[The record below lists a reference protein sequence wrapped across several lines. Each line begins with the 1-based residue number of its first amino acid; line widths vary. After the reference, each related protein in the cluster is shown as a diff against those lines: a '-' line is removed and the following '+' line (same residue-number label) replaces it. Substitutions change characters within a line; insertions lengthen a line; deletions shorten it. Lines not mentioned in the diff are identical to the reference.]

1 MKRFVVSL
9 MALLFAAS
17 SMAQTKS
24 AVDSTVEVSLNFEDV
39 KRMLLKA
46 NITLL
51 SSYYDV
57 EAADAE
63 LTQAKLWGNPNFVW
77 NQDLYSIEQNRYLNL
92 TNQKLL
98 QVEYT
103 FKIAGKY
110 TNTVKLA
117 KLGVELSKLQVQ
129 DIMRSLLYDAGEHF
143 YALQAAQLKQELYE
157 STLQRYEQLIIS
169 AEERLRVGAMASNE
183 VLRLKSEQI
192 AVKTESTQNKN
203 EVLEEMSQLRMLLN
217 LRENVV
223 IKTSNDEPPVGDAG
237 ALYLLMDEALKGRPD
252 YLLAEKQI
260 AYQNRNL
267 KLERSNAYPDLDFGY
282 QPHDRGS
289 NYVRPYQGFELEFN
303 VPLFNRNQGNI
314 KVAKTKIVQ
323 AELNTLQS
331 ENRVRNEV
339 HKSYEQFVNTRQG
352 YQDYSADFIRQT
364 EELNTNATDNYS
376 KKNIN
381 LLEFIDLQR
390 IYIINK
396 TQYIDLKNAYQRSI
410 NQLNFSIG
418 KEIIH

>member
-1 MKRFVVSL
+1 MTWVFFPL
-9 MALLFAAS
+9 
-17 SMAQTKS
+17 SMAQTTLAIDS
-24 AVDSTVEVSLNFEDV
+24 AIEVSLSFEQA
-39 KRMLLKA
+39 KMILLKA

-57 EAADAE
+57 EAAGAE
-63 LTQAKLWGNPNFVW
+63 LTQARLWGNPNFVW

-92 TNQKLL
+92 ANQKLL

-110 TNTVKLA
+110 TNTIKLA
-117 KLGVELSKLQVQ
+117 KLGVELSNLQLQ
-129 DIMRSLLYDAGEHF
+129 DVIRCLMYDAGEHF
-143 YALQAAQLKQELYE
+143 YALQAAQQKQELYE
-157 STLQRYEQLIIS
+157 TTLQRYDQLIQS
-169 AEERLRVGAMASNE
+169 AEERLRVGAMAANE

-192 AVKTESTQNKN
+192 TVKTESTQNKN
-203 EVLEEMSQLRMLLN
+203 EVLEEMSQMRMLLN

-223 IKTSNDEPPVGDAG
+223 IKTTNEVLPNNDAG
-237 ALYLLMDEALKGRPD
+237 ALYLLIDEALKCRPD
-252 YLLAEKQI
+252 YLLTIKQV

-267 KLERSNAYPDLDFGY
+267 KLERSNVYPDLDFGY

-289 NYVRPYQGFELEFN
+289 NWVRPYQGFELEFN

-314 KVAKTKIVQ
+314 QLAKTKITQ
-323 AELNTLQS
+323 AELQS
-331 ENRVRNEV
+331 ALIENKVRNEV
-339 HKSYEQFVNTRQG
+339 YKSYEQFINTRQG
-352 YQDYSADFIRQT
+352 YQDYSADFIQQT
-364 EELNTNATDNYS
+364 EELNTNAIENYS

-410 NQLNFSIG
+410 NQLNFTIG

>member
-1 MKRFVVSL
+1 MVW
-9 MALLFAAS
+9 ALLTP
-17 SMAQTKS
+17 SMAQVHQ
-24 AVDSTVEVSLNFEDV
+24 ADSTIEASLSFSDV
-39 KRMLLKA
+39 KKLLLKA
-46 NITLL
+46 NIALL

-63 LTQAKLWGNPNFVW
+63 LIQAKLWGNPNFVW

-92 TNQKLL
+92 QNQKLL

-117 KLGVELSKLQVQ
+117 RLGLELSKLQLQ
-129 DIMRSLLYDAGEHF
+129 DVMRSLLYDAGEHF
-143 YALQAAQLKQELYE
+143 YALQAAQQKQALYE
-157 STLQRYEQLIIS
+157 STLQRYDQLIIS

-192 AVKTESTQNKN
+192 AVKTGATQNKN
-203 EVLEEMSQLRMLLN
+203 EVLEEMSQLRMMLN
-217 LRENVV
+217 LRENVRINAV
-223 IKTSNDEPPVGDAG
+223 DEQPPLGDAG
-237 ALYLLMDEALKGRPD
+237 ALYLLIDEALKGRPD
-252 YLLAEKQI
+252 YLLSVKQVD
-260 AYQNRNL
+260 YQNRNL
-267 KLERSNAYPDLDFGY
+267 RLERSNAYPDLDFGY
-282 QPHDRGS
+282 QPHDKGS
-289 NYVRPYQGFELEFN
+289 NWVRPYQGFELEFN

-314 KVAKTKIVQ
+314 KLAKTKVVQ
-323 AELNTLQS
+323 AELGTLQA

-339 HKSYEQFVNTRQG
+339 FKSYEQFVNTKQG
-352 YQDYSADFIRQT
+352 YQDYSSDFVKQT
-364 EELNTNATDNYS
+364 EELNIHANENYS

-396 TQYIDLKNAYQRSI
+396 TQHIDLKNAYQRSI
-410 NQLNFSIG
+410 NQLNFTIG

>member
-9 MALLFAAS
+9 VALLLAAS

-92 TNQKLL
+92 ANQKLL

-117 KLGVELSKLQVQ
+117 KLGVQLSKLQVQ

-217 LRENVV
+217 LRENIV

-289 NYVRPYQGFELEFN
+289 NWVRPYQGFELEFN
-303 VPLFNRNQGNI
+303 LPLFNRNQGNI
-314 KVAKTKIVQ
+314 KIAKTKIVQ

>member
-1 MKRFVVSL
+1 MKRFIVLL
-9 MALLFAAS
+9 MVWHVAAS
-17 SMAQTKS
+17 STAQNIST
-24 AVDSTVEVSLNFEDV
+24 DSTVTVNLSFQQA
-39 KRMLLKA
+39 KMMLLKA

-57 EAADAE
+57 AAADAE
-63 LTQAKLWGNPNFVW
+63 LMQAKLWNNPNFVW
-77 NQDLYSIEQNRYLNL
+77 NQDLYSIEQNRYFNL
-92 TNQKLL
+92 ANQKLL

-117 KLGVELSKLQVQ
+117 KMGVELSKLQMQ
-129 DIMRSLLYDAGEHF
+129 DVLRSLLYDAGEHF
-143 YALQAAQLKQELYE
+143 FALQAAQQKQELYE
-157 STLQRYEQLIIS
+157 STLQRYEQLIQS

-217 LRENVV
+217 LRENVRIV
-223 IKTSNDEPPVGDAG
+223 TTNEEPPTSEVS
-237 ALYLLMDEALKGRPD
+237 ALYLLIDEALKGRPD
-252 YLLAEKQI
+252 YLLSVKQVD
-260 AYQNRNL
+260 YQHRNL
-267 KLERSNAYPDLDFGY
+267 KLERSNVYPDLDFGY

-289 NYVRPYQGFELEFN
+289 NWVRPYQGLELEFN

-314 KVAKTKIVQ
+314 QLAKTKITQ
-323 AELNTLQS
+323 AELQTTLN
-331 ENRVRNEV
+331 ENKVRNEV

-352 YQDYSADFIRQT
+352 YQGYSAEFIRQT
-364 EELNTNATDNYS
+364 EELNTNASENYR

-410 NQLNFSIG
+410 NQLNFTVG